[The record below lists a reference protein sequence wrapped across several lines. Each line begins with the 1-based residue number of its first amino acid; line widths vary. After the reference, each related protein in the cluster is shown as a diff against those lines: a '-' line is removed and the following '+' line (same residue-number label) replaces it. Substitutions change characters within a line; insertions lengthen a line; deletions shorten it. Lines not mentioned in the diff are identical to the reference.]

1 MLERVN
7 GVIPIE
13 PFLKFYLGE
22 VYMATVAKRSIMTL
36 YTGSDDVYSHQVRI
50 VLAEKGVN
58 FEAIEVTDI
67 RQPPE
72 DLIDLN
78 PYNTVPTLV
87 DRELVLFEA
96 PIIME
101 YLDERF
107 PHPPLMPVYPVAR
120 ARSRLMIRRVEK
132 DWYSLMNIILSGKEK
147 EAEQSRKEL
156 TESLLTLAPVFSET
170 PYFLNEEFSL
180 IDCCLAPLLWRLPV
194 MGIELSGRGSREV
207 SQYMDLLFERES
219 FQASLSDIERE
230 MKV

>member
-1 MLERVN
+1 
-7 GVIPIE
+7 
-13 PFLKFYLGE
+13 
-22 VYMATVAKRSIMTL
+22 MATAAKRSIMAL

-58 FEAIEVTDI
+58 FEAIEVVDS

-120 ARSRLMIRRVEK
+120 ARSRLMVRRVEK
-132 DWYSLMNIILSGKEK
+132 DWYSLMKTILAGKEK
-147 EAEQSRKEL
+147 EAEQARKEL

-180 IDCCLAPLLWRLPV
+180 IDCCLAPLMWRLPV
-194 MGIELSGRGSREV
+194 MGIELSGRGAKEV
-207 SQYMDLLFERES
+207 TKYMELLFERES

-230 MKV
+230 MRP

>member
-1 MLERVN
+1 
-7 GVIPIE
+7 
-13 PFLKFYLGE
+13 
-22 VYMATVAKRSIMTL
+22 MATVAKRSIMTL

-58 FEAIEVTDI
+58 FEAIEVLDN

-120 ARSRLMIRRVEK
+120 ARSRLMVRRVEK
-132 DWYSLMNIILSGKEK
+132 DWYSLMNTILAGNEK
-147 EAEQSRKEL
+147 EAEQGRKEL

-194 MGIELSGRGSREV
+194 MGIQLTGRGAREV
-207 SQYMDLLFERES
+207 TNYMELLFERES

-230 MKV
+230 MRI

>member
-1 MLERVN
+1 
-7 GVIPIE
+7 
-13 PFLKFYLGE
+13 
-22 VYMATVAKRSIMTL
+22 MATVAKRSIMTL
-36 YTGSDDVYSHQVRI
+36 YTGTDDVYSHQVRI

-58 FEAIEVTDI
+58 FEAIEVVDN
-67 RQPPE
+67 REPPE

-120 ARSRLMIRRVEK
+120 ARSRLMVRRVEK
-132 DWYSLMNIILSGKEK
+132 DWYSLMNKIFAGKEQEREK
-147 EAEQSRKEL
+147 AKVEL

-180 IDCCLAPLLWRLPV
+180 IDCCLAPLLWRLPE
-194 MGIELSGRGSREV
+194 MGIKLTGKGSKEV
-207 SQYMDLLFERES
+207 TQYMELLFERES
-219 FQASLSDIERE
+219 FQASLTDVERD
-230 MKV
+230 MGIL

>member
-1 MLERVN
+1 
-7 GVIPIE
+7 
-13 PFLKFYLGE
+13 
-22 VYMATVAKRSIMTL
+22 MATVAKRSIMTL

-58 FEAIEVTDI
+58 FESIEVVDAS
-67 RQPPE
+67 QPPE

-78 PYNTVPTLV
+78 PYNSVPTLV
-87 DRELVLFEA
+87 DRELVLFES

-120 ARSRLMIRRVEK
+120 ARSRLMVRRVEK
-132 DWYSLMNIILSGKEK
+132 DWYSLMSTILNGKEK
-147 EAEQSRKEL
+147 DAVQARKEL

-170 PYFLNEEFSL
+170 PYFLNEDFSL

-194 MGIELSGRGSREV
+194 MDIKLTGRGAKEV
-207 SQYMDLLFERES
+207 TNYMDLLFGREA
-219 FQASLSDIERE
+219 FQVSLSDIERE
-230 MKV
+230 MRP

>member
-1 MLERVN
+1 
-7 GVIPIE
+7 
-13 PFLKFYLGE
+13 
-22 VYMATVAKRSIMTL
+22 MATVAKRSIMTL
-36 YTGSDDVYSHQVRI
+36 YTGTDDVYSHQVRI

-58 FEAIEVTDI
+58 FEAIEVVDN
-67 RQPPE
+67 REPPE

-120 ARSRLMIRRVEK
+120 ARSRLMVRRVEK
-132 DWYSLMNIILSGKEK
+132 DWYSLMNKIFAGKTQEREK
-147 EAEQSRKEL
+147 AQLEL
-156 TESLLTLAPVFSET
+156 TESLLTLGPVFSET

-180 IDCCLAPLLWRLPV
+180 IDCCLAPLLWRLPE
-194 MGIELSGRGSREV
+194 MGIKLSGKGAKEV
-207 SQYMDLLFERES
+207 TQYMDLLFERES
-219 FQASLSDIERE
+219 FQASLTDVERE
-230 MKV
+230 MGEI

>member
-1 MLERVN
+1 
-7 GVIPIE
+7 
-13 PFLKFYLGE
+13 
-22 VYMATVAKRSIMTL
+22 MATVTKRSIMTL

-58 FEAIEVTDI
+58 FEAIEVVDS
-67 RQPPE
+67 REPPE

-120 ARSRLMIRRVEK
+120 ARARLMVRRIEK
-132 DWYSLMNIILSGKEK
+132 DWYTLMNTILNGKEK
-147 EAEQSRKEL
+147 DGDQARKEL

-180 IDCCLAPLLWRLPV
+180 IDCCLAPLLWRLPA
-194 MGIELSGRGSREV
+194 MGIELSGRGSKEV
-207 SQYMDLLFERES
+207 NTYMELLFERES
-219 FQASLSDIERE
+219 FQASLSDVERDIRL
-230 MKV
+230 

>member
-1 MLERVN
+1 
-7 GVIPIE
+7 
-13 PFLKFYLGE
+13 
-22 VYMATVAKRSIMTL
+22 MATVAKRSVMTL
-36 YTGSDDVYSHQVRI
+36 YSGADDVYSHQVRI

-58 FEAIEVTDI
+58 FEAIEVVGNQ
-67 RQPPE
+67 QPPE

-120 ARSRLMIRRVEK
+120 ARSRLMMHRVEK
-132 DWYSLMNIILSGKEK
+132 DWYSLMKGILNGKER
-147 EAEQSRKEL
+147 EAEKARKEL

-170 PYFLNEEFSL
+170 PYFLSEEFSL
-180 IDCCLAPLLWRLPV
+180 IDCCLAPLMWRLPA
-194 MGIELSGRGSREV
+194 MGIKLTGRGAKEV
-207 SQYMDLLFERES
+207 SSYMDLLFERDS
-219 FQASLSDIERE
+219 FQASLTDAERE
-230 MKV
+230 IRD

>member
-1 MLERVN
+1 
-7 GVIPIE
+7 
-13 PFLKFYLGE
+13 
-22 VYMATVAKRSIMTL
+22 MATVAKRSVMAL

-58 FEAIEVTDI
+58 YDAIEVVGNQ
-67 RQPPE
+67 QPPE

-87 DRELVLFEA
+87 DRELVLFES

-120 ARSRLMIRRVEK
+120 ARARLMMHRVEK
-132 DWYSLMNIILSGKEK
+132 DWYSLMNAILNGKEK
-147 EAEQSRKEL
+147 EAEKSRKEL

-170 PYFLNEEFSL
+170 PYFLSEEFSL
-180 IDCCLAPLLWRLPV
+180 IDCCLAPLMWRLPA
-194 MGIELSGRGSREV
+194 MGIVLTGRGAKEV
-207 SQYMDLLFERES
+207 DSYMKLLFDRDS
-219 FQASLSDIERE
+219 FQASLTDIERE
-230 MKV
+230 MRE

>member
-1 MLERVN
+1 
-7 GVIPIE
+7 
-13 PFLKFYLGE
+13 
-22 VYMATVAKRSIMTL
+22 MATVAKRSIMTL

-58 FEAIEVTDI
+58 FEAIEVIDS

-120 ARSRLMIRRVEK
+120 ARSRLMVRRVEK
-132 DWYSLMNIILSGKEK
+132 DWYSLMNTILSGKDK
-147 EAEQSRKEL
+147 EAEQARKEL

-170 PYFLNEEFSL
+170 PYFLNEDFSL
-180 IDCCLAPLLWRLPV
+180 IDCCLAPLMWRLPA
-194 MGIELSGRGSREV
+194 MGIKLTGRGAKEV
-207 SQYMDLLFERES
+207 TNYMELLFERES

-230 MKV
+230 MRP